1 MEGPPLDYQ
10 RNILERN
17 RWGLYLKHADWIDLA
32 SNTIKGS
39 REGDIKDDGDVTCMT
54 IHPPDTEGLVA
65 PRAVL
70 EGPARALVGQPI
82 AFDANRSEATSGRA
96 LLFQWRFGDGASS
109 RGARVEHVYNAAGF
123 YRLGL
128 TITDGRFADLAW
140 RDLYVVENMVEL
152 GTEDTGAAARWDWVD
167 LNSRVAFAMDPEIKI
182 VGQSALRALVKPY
195 GGERVSLRFPAAN
208 DLKLDLKGKITLVF
222 WIKVLNENVP
232 AWQNANPVVTL
243 YESPSRIA
251 RLEAGDLLSSPPYNE
266 ARCGWTYMVVPLR
279 SDSLWKRKGADI
291 ATVNSVIIGFD
302 SWDAPPC
309 KSGSTASPFSSEV

>member
-1 MEGPPLDYQ
+1 M
-10 RNILERN
+10 
-17 RWGLYLKHADWIDLA
+17 
-32 SNTIKGS
+32 
-39 REGDIKDDGDVTCMT
+39 
-54 IHPPDTEGLVA
+54 
-65 PRAVL
+65 
-70 EGPARALVGQPI
+70 
-82 AFDANRSEATSGRA
+82 
-96 LLFQWRFGDGASS
+96 
-109 RGARVEHVYNAAGF
+109 
-123 YRLGL
+123 

-309 KSGSTASPFSSEV
+309 KSGSTASPFSSEVEPDHRFQLIRRAADNPRRDRAAAGLRDLGRPQSRR